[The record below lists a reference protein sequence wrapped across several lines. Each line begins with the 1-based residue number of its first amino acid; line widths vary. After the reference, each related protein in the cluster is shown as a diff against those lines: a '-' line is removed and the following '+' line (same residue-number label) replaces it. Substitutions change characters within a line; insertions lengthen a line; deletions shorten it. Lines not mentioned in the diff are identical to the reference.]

1 MATSGPERSLFDLW
15 SLFYDLPFVQR
26 AVYRAPHDAVVDQLQ
41 GHGCRSVLDVGC
53 GTGILATR
61 LRHELDGAHVVGCDF
76 SRGMLAHGRG
86 RDRHA
91 AWVCG
96 DAGRLPFR
104 DASFDAVVSTEAFH
118 WFPDQRAALAEFR
131 RVLRPGGRLL
141 LALVNP
147 RLAVT
152 GRFLALASRVVGEP
166 FTWRTRSEMR
176 RMIAAAGF
184 RVDAQ
189 HTLFRVPAGLLFPPV
204 LTVAIR
210 TPDRHRR
217 PTRRAGAATLQR
229 GQRSW
234 SVSR

>member
-1 MATSGPERSLFDLW
+1 MTTAGPERALFDLW
-15 SLFYDLPFVQR
+15 SMFYDLPFVQR
-26 AVYRAPHDAVVDQLQ
+26 AVYRAPHDAVLDELRE
-41 GHGCRSVLDVGC
+41 HACRSVLDVGC
-53 GTGILATR
+53 GTGILAAR
-61 LRHELDGAHVVGCDF
+61 LRHELNGARVVGCDF
-76 SRGMLAHGRG
+76 SRGMLAHGRA
-86 RDRHA
+86 RDRRT
-91 AWVCG
+91 AWVSG

-131 RVLRPGGRLL
+131 RLLRPGGRLL

-152 GRFLALASRVVGEP
+152 GRLLALVSRVVGEP
-166 FTWRTRSEMR
+166 FTWRTRREMC

-184 RVDAQ
+184 HVEAQ

-204 LTVAIR
+204 LTVATR
-210 TPDRHRR
+210 TPARYR
-217 PTRRAGAATLQR
+217 PTQRAGAAPSR
-229 GQRSW
+229 RAQRSW

>member
-1 MATSGPERSLFDLW
+1 VSFAEIKPGM
-15 SLFYDLPFVQR
+15 
-26 AVYRAPHDAVVDQLQ
+26 
-41 GHGCRSVLDVGC
+41 SVLDVGC
-53 GTGILATR
+53 GTGILAAR
-61 LRHELDGAHVVGCDF
+61 LRGELDDVRVVGCDF
-76 SRGMLAHGRG
+76 SHGMLAHAHA
-86 RDRHA
+86 RDRHT

-176 RMIAAAGF
+176 RMIGAAGF
-184 RVDAQ
+184 RVEAQ
-189 HTLFRVPAGLLFPPV
+189 RALFRIPAGLLFPPV
-204 LTVAIR
+204 VTVATR
-210 TPDRHRR
+210 MRARHRR
-217 PTRRAGAATLQR
+217 PTQRAGAATSR
-229 GQRSW
+229 RDQRSW